1 MSKIVRAVPP
11 LGVAAGILALWAAP
25 AGAHITPDKDEVPAG
40 SYNTV
45 TLSVGHGCEDSPTK
59 ELVVEVPEGLNTV
72 TPQIHPGWKIT
83 VQKEALNPP
92 VTDAHGEELTERHKS
107 VTFTA
112 DPGGELPDGFRDTFT
127 IGFKTPETEGEYMF
141 FKTVQKCAEGETA
154 WIEEYTGEG
163 EEPEHPSPVVLIGPA
178 EAEEGDG
185 GTETTVPEGDGTEGE
200 TASGADGDDGSSD
213 GLGIAGIVLGGAGL
227 LAGGAALATSRKKSA
242 TT

>member
-11 LGVAAGILALWAAP
+11 VGVAAGILALWAAP

-72 TPQIHPGWKIT
+72 TPQVKPGWKIT
-83 VQKEALNPP
+83 VQKEALDPP
-92 VTDAHGEELTERHKS
+92 VTDAHGEELTERHKT

-112 DPGGELPDGFRDTFT
+112 DAGNELPDGFRDTYT
-127 IGFKTPETEGEYMF
+127 IGFKTPETEGEHMF
-141 FKTVQKCAEGETA
+141 FKTIQKCAEGENP

-163 EEPEHPSPVVLIGPA
+163 EEPEFPSPVVLIGPA
-178 EAEEGDG
+178 EEEGG
-185 GTETTVPEGDGTEGE
+185 ETTDTTAPDSDGTEGE
-200 TASGADGDDGSSD
+200 TASGAEDDDSGD